1 MKILGLETINDV
13 DYLTVDGEITP
24 IFFDEKEA
32 AELRA
37 KTPSLW
43 LAHLLKTLEGE
54 RLEVLKNVA
63 TDSKK
68 GAITKAKTAIQEQ
81 FEKAKKEFEELGGW
95 RGFKSGEWFLT
106 LVRVAFRAYYEKA
119 NYEYFKEKYPAA
131 DEETLIETLT
141 SVAAQHAAILGGIV
155 GAMVSVDEIAALVD
169 IGITLP
175 TNVAIAGIAVA
186 GELIALTRIQLQLVA
201 NIAKVMRVR
210 LDPDD
215 PEDIL
220 LIFAF
225 AVGGSVSEAAG
236 KAGMKVGG
244 HLTKVAIKKTIKKEV
259 LKKLK
264 EIAGKL
270 GYKLLQRTIIKYAVP
285 FASMGI
291 GATWNYAST
300 RTVSRIARKHF
311 AERRKRQRNGHA

>member
-1 MKILGLETINDV
+1 MV
-13 DYLTVDGEITP
+13 
-24 IFFDEKEA
+24 
-32 AELRA
+32 RA
-37 KTPSLW
+37 
-43 LAHLLKTLEGE
+43 
-54 RLEVLKNVA
+54 
-63 TDSKK
+63 
-68 GAITKAKTAIQEQ
+68 
-81 FEKAKKEFEELGGW
+81 
-95 RGFKSGEWFLT
+95 
-106 LVRVAFRAYYEKA
+106 AFRAYYEKA
-119 NYEYFKEKYPAA
+119 HYDYFKQKYPDA

-175 TNVAIAGIAVA
+175 TNLAIAGVAIA

-201 NIAKVMRVR
+201 NIAKIMRVR

-236 KAGMKVGG
+236 KAGMRIGG

-264 EIAGKL
+264 QIAGKL

-285 FASMGI
+285 FASIGI
-291 GATWNYAST
+291 GAAWNYAST

-311 AERRKRQRNGHA
+311 AERRKRQRNG